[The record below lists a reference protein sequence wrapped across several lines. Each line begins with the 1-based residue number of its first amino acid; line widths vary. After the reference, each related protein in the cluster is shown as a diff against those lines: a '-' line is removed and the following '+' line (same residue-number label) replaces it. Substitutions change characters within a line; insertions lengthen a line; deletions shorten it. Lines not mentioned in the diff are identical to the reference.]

1 MGRIKDL
8 PDLSR
13 DLVSTDFFIMDNESA
28 SYKINPLKISDAVF
42 SEKESTI
49 RSIAESIATSIAT
62 NTVQENKFMQLDT
75 ATTEGTDDYNLYTA
89 ITALGWESEVI
100 ENA

>member
-62 NTVQENKFMQLDT
+62 NTAQENKFMQLDT

-89 ITALGWESEVI
+89 ITALEWESEVI